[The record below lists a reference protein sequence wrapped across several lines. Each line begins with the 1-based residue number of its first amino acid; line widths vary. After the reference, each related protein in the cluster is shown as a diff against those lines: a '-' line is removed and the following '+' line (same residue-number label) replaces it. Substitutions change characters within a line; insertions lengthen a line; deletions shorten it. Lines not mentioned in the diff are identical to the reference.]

1 MDPTFTFSDLVKW
14 LAAVGVG
21 IVGYFTRRLVTT
33 QDEHAVAIRALEA
46 DKVAR
51 DEHEK
56 AIDRLEAAL
65 REHRQETIQQFNR
78 VLERLDTIAD
88 RVQK

>member
-1 MDPTFTFSDLVKW
+1 VDPTFSFSDLVKW
-14 LAAVGVG
+14 VAAAGVA
-21 IVGYFTRRLVTT
+21 VLTWFTRRLVAT
-33 QDEHAVAIRALEA
+33 QDDHGKAIRTLEA